1 VSQRRVR
8 RSFQLVCVLLFAL
21 AVLALPT
28 RAAASE
34 YHGQVTFHGWPVP
47 GATIK
52 LTQATTTFSTVSDQG
67 GLFTFSD
74 LQDEP
79 AKIVIEMQ
87 GFSAIAAEVTSS
99 GDEDFRRV
107 RYALPNEKP
116 RVSILSSSYVLP
128 QGTSELQTVQHSP
141 GLEDLWQ
148 LNSEKPGPNIVN
160 FDPANCP
167 GKWLKVSAAE
177 DGSFTVTNV
186 GNGFSKHYPARPR

>member
-1 VSQRRVR
+1 MSQRRVR

-87 GFSAIAAEVTSS
+87 GFSAIAAELTITPNTPAAKW
-99 GDEDFRRV
+99 EMTL
-107 RYALPNEKP
+107 LPLDQLMARTKVAPNPPPTVGSRKGP
-116 RVSILSSSYVLP
+116 RKRPRPRTTPTLPDMPKP
-128 QGTSELQTVQHSP
+128 QGRDERAGLGRTSLSTAASTMLPLQGSRSTRP
-141 GLEDLWQ
+141 
-148 LNSEKPGPNIVN
+148 
-160 FDPANCP
+160 
-167 GKWLKVSAAE
+167 SATA
-177 DGSFTVTNV
+177 
-186 GNGFSKHYPARPR
+186 